1 MTRLQAIRLRSWVV
15 HLAVAGLLLAQSL
28 GLLHRAV
35 HQPAVGNPLAAVTT
49 VHAPSAVASLF
60 AGHTLDSDCRLF
72 DQLAHADL
80 APLPVLALPCD
91 FSTARSLATVPC
103 GHQPALERGYCARA
117 PPALA

>member
-1 MTRLQAIRLRSWVV
+1 MTRLHANRLRSWVV
-15 HLAVAGLLLAQSL
+15 HLTVASLLLAQSL

-35 HQPAVGNPLAAVTT
+35 HQPAGGSTFAASTAY
-49 VHAPSAVASLF
+49 HAPSAVASLF
-60 AGHTLDSDCRLF
+60 AGHTLDTDCRLF

-91 FSTARSLATVPC
+91 FSTAGSPATVPC
-103 GHQPALERGYCARA
+103 GHRPALARSYSARA